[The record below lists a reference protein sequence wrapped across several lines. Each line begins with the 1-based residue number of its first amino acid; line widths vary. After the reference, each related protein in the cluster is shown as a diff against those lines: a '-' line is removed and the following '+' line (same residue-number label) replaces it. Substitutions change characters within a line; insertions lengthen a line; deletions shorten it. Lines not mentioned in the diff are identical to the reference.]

1 LGTGVIRTLIWTN
14 LIRCGLVAGSRS
26 SSRFTSSGAFL
37 GNVTPPD
44 YIGRWAY
51 PSPNFIMVI
60 AGDRQHMV
68 AIKDLNYLK
77 YMMSLDANSAGAST
91 VKRST
96 SIQPVASNI
105 ELRTVASSQVLP
117 HPPATPLH
125 GPLARIRS
133 SRC

>member
-1 LGTGVIRTLIWTN
+1 
-14 LIRCGLVAGSRS
+14 
-26 SSRFTSSGAFL
+26 
-37 GNVTPPD
+37 
-44 YIGRWAY
+44 
-51 PSPNFIMVI
+51 
-60 AGDRQHMV
+60 MV